1 MVEPEEARREAR
13 DILSGAEYSEPEE
26 SLVERAVD
34 WLFGR
39 LGDAIATLTGG
50 GPGSVIGWLIVTALG
65 AGAIWLLV
73 RSLRVP
79 SVPGR
84 PVDGEL
90 RYGTETHRD
99 PAVWLEEAARLAA
112 AGDHRGALRCRYQAL
127 IARLVL
133 DGVVDDVLGRT
144 TGEYQALLSDR
155 LPGEREAVERITAR
169 FDDAW
174 YGGRTIDATDHEHF
188 AADCRQFETRA
199 HEAADLPAGIG
210 S

>member
-1 MVEPEEARREAR
+1 MVDPDEARREAR
-13 DILSGAEYSEPEE
+13 DILSGSEYSEPEE

-50 GPGSVIGWLIVTALG
+50 GPGSVIGWIIVATVG

-79 SVPGR
+79 SAPGR
-84 PVDGEL
+84 SGGEGL

-99 PAVWLEEAARLAA
+99 PEVWLEEAARLAA

-127 IARLVL
+127 IARLVI
-133 DGVVDDVLGRT
+133 DGVVDDVPGRT
-144 TGEYQALLSDR
+144 TGEYRTLLVDR
-155 LPGEREAVERITAR
+155 LPGEAEPVGRITER
-169 FDDAW
+169 FDAAW
-174 YGGRTIDATDHEHF
+174 YGGVAVDADGHDRFATECRQLESAARDAT
-188 AADCRQFETRA
+188 
-199 HEAADLPAGIG
+199 DLPAGVG

>member
-1 MVEPEEARREAR
+1 MVDPDEARREAR

-34 WLFGR
+34 WLFER
-39 LGDAIATLTGG
+39 LGDAVATLTGG
-50 GPGSVIGWLIVTALG
+50 GPGSVIGWLIVAAVGGG
-65 AGAIWLLV
+65 AVWLLV

-84 PVDGEL
+84 STEDRL

-99 PAVWLEEAARLAA
+99 PDVWLDEAARLAA

-127 IARLVL
+127 IARLVT
-133 DGVVDDVLGRT
+133 DGVVDDVPGRT
-144 TGEYQALLSDR
+144 TGEHRILLSAR
-155 LPGEREAVERITAR
+155 LPDEATTIERITER
-169 FDDAW
+169 FDAAW
-174 YGGRTIDATDHEHF
+174 YGDEAIDAAGHDRF
-188 AADCRQFETRA
+188 AADCRRLETHA
-199 HEAADLPAGIG
+199 HDATDLPAGIG

>member
-1 MVEPEEARREAR
+1 MVDPDEARREAR
-13 DILSGAEYSEPEE
+13 DILSGAEYSEPEQ

-50 GPGSVIGWLIVTALG
+50 GPGSVIGWIIVAAVG
-65 AGAIWLLV
+65 AGATWLLV

-84 PVDGEL
+84 STVEGL

-99 PAVWLEEAARLAA
+99 PEVWLDEAARLAA

-127 IARLVL
+127 IARLVI
-133 DGVVDDVLGRT
+133 DGVVGDVPGRT
-144 TGEYQALLSDR
+144 TGEYRSLLTDR
-155 LPGEREAVERITAR
+155 LPGEAGTVERITEQ
-169 FDDAW
+169 FDVAW
-174 YGGRTIDATDHEHF
+174 YGGGAVD
-188 AADCRQFETRA
+188 AADHDRFATECRRLESAAR
-199 HEAADLPAGIG
+199 EAADPAARVG